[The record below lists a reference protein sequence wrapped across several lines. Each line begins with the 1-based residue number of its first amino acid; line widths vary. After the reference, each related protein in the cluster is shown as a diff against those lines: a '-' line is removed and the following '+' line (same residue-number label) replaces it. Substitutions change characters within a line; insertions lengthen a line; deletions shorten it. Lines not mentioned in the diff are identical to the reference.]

1 LDLGKGACGRA
12 ATGQTP
18 RRSIEKV
25 PLRSQLMMK
34 MMMMMVTASNEKRT
48 LAGSG
53 ELYSIERARTET

>member
-1 LDLGKGACGRA
+1 VGVRSRRLRQA
-12 ATGQTP
+12 P

-25 PLRSQLMMK
+25 PLRSQLMMM

-53 ELYSIERARTET
+53 ELYSIERARTETQ